1 MIDYRHLDA
10 LELGLSHERERL
22 RLARS
27 QQEIAYREI
36 WVRQYEREIAS
47 ERELL
52 GLPPEGDAP
61 MTLDEILAE
70 LEGPLA

>member
-1 MIDYRHLDA
+1 MTDFSHLDA
-10 LELGLSHERERL
+10 LELGLSHERARL
-22 RLARS
+22 NLARNPR
-27 QQEIAYREI
+27 EIEYRSI

-61 MTLDEILAE
+61 MSLEDILAE
-70 LEGPLA
+70 LDA

>member
-1 MIDYRHLDA
+1 MTDYSHLDA

-27 QQEIAYREI
+27 QREIQYREI

-52 GLPPEGDAP
+52 GLPPTDSIMA
-61 MTLDEILAE
+61 LDDILAE
-70 LEGPLA
+70 LED

>member
-1 MIDYRHLDA
+1 MTDYSHLDA
-10 LELGLSHERERL
+10 LEMGLFHERQRL
-22 RLARS
+22 ALARS
-27 QQEIAYREI
+27 PQEIAYREI

-61 MTLDEILAE
+61 MSLDDILAE
-70 LEGPLA
+70 LDA

>member
-1 MIDYRHLDA
+1 MTDFSHLDA
-10 LELGLSHERERL
+10 LELGLSHERARL
-22 RLARS
+22 NLARS
-27 QQEIAYREI
+27 PLEIQYRSI

-61 MTLDEILAE
+61 MSLEDILAE
-70 LEGPLA
+70 LDA

>member
-1 MIDYRHLDA
+1 MIDYSHLDA

-27 QQEIAYREI
+27 QREIQYREI

-52 GLPPEGDAP
+52 GLPATDAI
-61 MTLDEILAE
+61 MSLDDILAE
-70 LEGPLA
+70 LED